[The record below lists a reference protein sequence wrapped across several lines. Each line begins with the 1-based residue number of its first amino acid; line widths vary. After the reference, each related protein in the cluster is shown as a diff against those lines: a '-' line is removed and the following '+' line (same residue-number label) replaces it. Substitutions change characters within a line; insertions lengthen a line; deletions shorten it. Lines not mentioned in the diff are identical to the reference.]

1 MKLALVITC
10 LKSELELITNKI
22 NFLLLSHGDILFRG
36 QDNLSTGSINY
47 TTKYTWITKID
58 NQQSFEQI
66 KKALKEEYKYNIVS
80 CFYGVD

>member
-47 TTKYTWITKID
+47 TTKYGWIVKIN
-58 NQQSFEQI
+58 NQQDFENI
-66 KKALKEEYKYNIVS
+66 KIVLDKEFKYNIVS
-80 CFYGVD
+80 YFYGVD